1 MPQIPK
7 PEQPDAT
14 GTPPVPEAK
23 DPKVAPEGAA
33 TGQGGMTAQEIR
45 DAGWAIDLPY
55 EAPDAEPTPLRYSEA
70 TEGREEWTPPEGF
83 TMGGVPWDELPA
95 IEREA
100 GDAADPR
107 PTPSSD
113 ANPASTQTGAA

>member
-1 MPQIPK
+1 MPQTPQ
-7 PEQPDAT
+7 PEQAPAA
-14 GTPPVPEAK
+14 EAPK
-23 DPKVAPEGAA
+23 DPPTADMA
-33 TGQGGMTAQEIR
+33 TGQGGMTVQEIR

-55 EAPDAEPTPLRYSEA
+55 EAPDAEPTPLRYGEA

-95 IEREA
+95 IEQEA
-100 GDAADPR
+100 GDATDPG

-113 ANPASTQTGAA
+113 VNPAPPPPGAA